1 MTAVG
6 TVLKPASLAIEGGT
20 PVRTTPF
27 AVWPRFDAVHIE
39 AAARVLESGRVN
51 CWTGNECR
59 LFESEYAKS
68 IGVKHAIALAN
79 GTVALELALIALGLQ
94 PGDEVIVTPR
104 SFIASASCVAICG
117 GVPVFA
123 DVDESSQN
131 IHASSIE
138 AAITPRTRGIIAV
151 HLAGWPCEMDGILQ
165 LARDKKLFVIE
176 DCAQAHG
183 ARYQDIPVGALGDV
197 AAFSFCQDKII
208 TTGGEGGLLAISDE
222 VIWKKAWSYKD
233 HGKSYDAAHGREHPP
248 GFRWLHESFGTNWRM
263 LEMQGAIGRV
273 MLADLEKS
281 VALRRRNASVLSSRL
296 TDVPGI
302 RVTEPPA
309 HILHSYYKYYFFV
322 EPEQLRLDWSRD
334 RVMRAVLAEGIP
346 CFSGSCSE
354 IYLEK
359 AFPASLR
366 PKRRLEKAQKLGE
379 SSLMLLV
386 HPTLSEQ
393 DMHEMCDAVEKVM
406 KRIEEHG

>member
-6 TVLKPASLAIEGGT
+6 AALKAASLAVEGGT
-20 PVRTTPF
+20 PIRTSAF
-27 AVWPRFDAVHIE
+27 AAWPKFDAVHIQ
-39 AAARVLESGRVN
+39 AASRVLESGRVN
-51 CWTGNECR
+51 YWTGNECR
-59 LFESEYAKS
+59 MFEAEYAQS
-68 IGVKHAIALAN
+68 IGVKHAVALTN

-94 PGDEVIVTPR
+94 PGDEVVVTPR
-104 SFIASASCVAICG
+104 SFIASASCVALCG

-138 AAITPRTRGIIAV
+138 AVITPKTRGIIAV
-151 HLAGWPCEMDGILQ
+151 HLAGWPCEMDEIRQ

-183 ARYQDIPVGALGDV
+183 ARYRDVPVGAMSDV

-208 TTGGEGGLLAISDE
+208 TTGGEGGLLATSDE
-222 VIWKKAWSYKD
+222 MIWNKAWSYKD
-233 HGKSYDAAHGREHPP
+233 HGKSYDAVYGREHAP

-273 MLADLEKS
+273 MLADLKRS
-281 VALRRRNASVLSSRL
+281 VALRRRNAALLTSRL
-296 TDVPGI
+296 KSVPGI
-302 RVTEPPA
+302 RVTEPPP
-309 HILHSYYKYYFFV
+309 HIFHSYYKYYFFV
-322 EPEQLRLDWSRD
+322 EADQLQPEWSRD
-334 RVMRAVLAEGIP
+334 RVMQAVVAEGIP

-359 AFPASLR
+359 AFSGSPRL
-366 PKRRLEKAQKLGE
+366 KRRLEKAQKLGE
-379 SSLMLLV
+379 TSLMLLV
-386 HPTLSEQ
+386 HPTLSEK
-393 DMHEMCDAVEKVM
+393 DMHDMADAVEKVM
-406 KRIEEHG
+406 KIALR